1 MRTDR
6 LPLAALALAGFF
18 VATINAYSDPP
29 SAIPG
34 GVYLFP
40 IPNGATDIRFRDKP
54 VFTINDHALI
64 AIPMQQTPGSATLTY
79 KVQKETK
86 SHPFTVRSHAYTEQH
101 ITLENEAMVTPPD
114 DVRERIQEESRR
126 QRRLYIQHRPE
137 QSVDDGFMK
146 PLQGITTSLF
156 GHKRFFNGK
165 PRSPHSGLD
174 IAADTG
180 TPIAAAGGGTIT
192 LSDALYFNG
201 NTIFIDHGKGLVTMY
216 CHMSKLDV
224 REGASVNK
232 GQTIGRVGSTGRAT
246 GPHLHWSVSLNGVRV
261 NPTLFMQLL
270 NQVIKAG

>member
-18 VATINAYSDPP
+18 VATINAYSDPL

-201 NTIFIDHGKGLVTMY
+201 NTIFIDHGRGLVTMY

>member
-18 VATINAYSDPP
+18 AATINAYSDPL

-40 IPNGATDIRFRDKP
+40 IPNGATDIRFHDKP
-54 VFTINDHALI
+54 VFTINGHALI
-64 AIPMQQTPGSATLTY
+64 AIPMQQTPGPAALNY
-79 KVQKETK
+79 KIQKETK
-86 SHPFTVRSHAYTEQH
+86 SHSFKVRSHAYTEQH

-114 DVRERIQEESRR
+114 EVRVRIQEESRR

-201 NTIFIDHGKGLVTMY
+201 NTIFVDHGRGLVTMY

-224 REGASVNK
+224 SEGATVTK

-261 NPTLFMQLL
+261 DPTLFMQLL
-270 NQVIKAG
+270 NQATKAG